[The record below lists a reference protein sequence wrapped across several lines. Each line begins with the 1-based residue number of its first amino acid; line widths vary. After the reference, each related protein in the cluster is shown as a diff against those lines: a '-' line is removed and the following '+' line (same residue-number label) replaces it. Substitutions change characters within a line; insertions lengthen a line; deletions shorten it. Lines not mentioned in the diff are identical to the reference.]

1 MLTYYFIVC
10 DNSHMVFYD
19 HISISFNYSRKRV
32 KMNRQFFHYD
42 KFIGSLPIEKNTVV
56 LTKVV
61 EKPKYRYSHVDAEWN
76 KITSD
81 NQSTSV
87 ISEDNELDR
96 LFEDLKIAENNSFV
110 TKMAFVY
117 GKNGYLTEKQTEV
130 LKKILRDTVANK
142 VRAKNQ
148 GSISVD
154 KIRELFSTPLEN
166 GLKYPKFTVGDITL
180 SLPTENSAS
189 YNKDA
194 IYVRHEDVY
203 VGKIMDGKFMPTNRC
218 HASVSDKL
226 MAIAKDPRGEAV
238 GHGHLHGNCSMCR
251 KRLSD
256 DRSMKVGYGQTC
268 AKNWGMPW
276 GEK

>member
-1 MLTYYFIVC
+1 
-10 DNSHMVFYD
+10 MVFYD

-154 KIRELFSTPLEN
+154 KIRELFKTPLEN

-256 DRSMKVGYGQTC
+256 ERSMFVGYGQTC

>member
-1 MLTYYFIVC
+1 MELLNRRIYEQNDDGLYVLKC
-10 DNSHMVFYD
+10 NAP
-19 HISISFNYSRKRV
+19 KRELV
-32 KMNRQFFHYD
+32 LD
-42 KFIGSLPIEKNTVV
+42 TIV
-56 LTKVV
+56 LTNVI
-61 EKPKYRYSHVDAEWN
+61 KPKDRYSNVDAEWI

-96 LFEDLKIAENNSFV
+96 LFDDLKIAESNSFV

-117 GKNGYLTEKQTEV
+117 GKNGFLTNPQIEV

-154 KIRELFSTPLEN
+154 KIKELFEVPKSN

-180 SLPTENSAS
+180 SLPTENSDPR
-189 YNKDA
+189 NKDA
-194 IYVRHEDVY
+194 IYVRHDGVY
-203 VGKIMDGKFMPTNRC
+203 VGKIDGGRFMPTNRC
-218 HASVSDKL
+218 DASVSDKL
-226 MAIAKDPRGEAV
+226 MAIAKDPMNSAKT
-238 GHGHLHGNCSMCR
+238 HGYTHGNCSMCR

-256 DRSMKVGYGQTC
+256 DRSMFVGYGQTC

>member
-1 MLTYYFIVC
+1 MIRK
-10 DNSHMVFYD
+10 FY
-19 HISISFNYSRKRV
+19 
-32 KMNRQFFHYD
+32 HYD
-42 KFIGSLPIEKNTVV
+42 QLVGTTEVSANTVI

-61 EKPKYRYSHVDAEWN
+61 EKPKYRYSHVDDEWN

-81 NQSTSV
+81 PTSIKSDTDV
-87 ISEDNELDR
+87 SLDT
-96 LFEDLKIAENNSFV
+96 LFEDLKFNNQDNNSFV
-110 TKMAFVY
+110 MKMAFVY
-117 GKNGYLTEKQTEV
+117 GKNGYLTEKQIEV
-130 LKKILRDTVANK
+130 LKKILRDAISNQA
-142 VRAKNQ
+142 RAKNQ

-154 KIRELFSTPLEN
+154 KIRELFKTPLEN

-194 IYVRHEDVY
+194 IYVRHDGVY
-203 VGKIMDGKFMPTNRC
+203 VGKIMDGKFMPLSLPSTVRL
-218 HASVSDKL
+218 SISDKL

-256 DRSMKVGYGQTC
+256 ERSMKVGYGQTC

>member
-1 MLTYYFIVC
+1 MIRK
-10 DNSHMVFYD
+10 FY
-19 HISISFNYSRKRV
+19 
-32 KMNRQFFHYD
+32 HYD
-42 KFIGSLPIEKNTVV
+42 QLVGTTEVSANTVV

-61 EKPKYRYSHVDAEWN
+61 EKPKYRYSHVDAEWS

-81 NQSTSV
+81 PTPIKSDTDVS
-87 ISEDNELDR
+87 LDT
-96 LFEDLKIAENNSFV
+96 LFEDLKFNNQDNNSFV
-110 TKMAFVY
+110 MKMAFVY
-117 GKNGYLTEKQTEV
+117 GKNGSLTDPQIEV
-130 LKKILRDTVANK
+130 LKKILREAISSQA
-142 VRAKNQ
+142 RAKNQ

-154 KIRELFSTPLEN
+154 KIRELFKTPLEN

-194 IYVRHEDVY
+194 IYVRHDGVY
-203 VGKIMDGKFMPTNRC
+203 VGKIMDGKFMPLSLPSTVRL
-218 HASVSDKL
+218 SISDKL

-256 DRSMKVGYGQTC
+256 ERSMKVGYGQTC

>member
-1 MLTYYFIVC
+1 
-10 DNSHMVFYD
+10 MVFYD

-42 KFIGSLPIEKNTVV
+42 KFIGSLPIEKNTVI

-81 NQSTSV
+81 PTSIKSDTDV
-87 ISEDNELDR
+87 SLDT
-96 LFEDLKIAENNSFV
+96 LFEDLKFNNQDNNSFV
-110 TKMAFVY
+110 MKMAFVY
-117 GKNGYLTEKQTEV
+117 GKNGSLTDPQIEV
-130 LKKILRDTVANK
+130 LKKILREAISNQA
-142 VRAKNQ
+142 RAKNQ

-154 KIRELFSTPLEN
+154 KIRELFKTPLEN

-238 GHGHLHGNCSMCR
+238 GHGHLHGNCSFCR

-256 DRSMKVGYGQTC
+256 ERSMKVGYGEIC
-268 AKNWGMPW
+268 ADKWGFSW
-276 GEK
+276 GAK

>member
-1 MLTYYFIVC
+1 MESKSKKIYEQNDQGLY
-10 DNSHMVFYD
+10 VFKCLEP
-19 HISISFNYSRKRV
+19 R
-32 KMNRQFFHYD
+32 
-42 KFIGSLPIEKNTVV
+42 
-56 LTKVV
+56 TKVLETNTITLTEV
-61 EKPKYRYSHVDAEWN
+61 IERPRYRYSNVDAEWI

-81 NQSTSV
+81 ASTSV
-87 ISEDNELDR
+87 ISNDLNLDT
-96 LFEDLKIAENNSFV
+96 LFEDLKFNNQDNNSFV
-110 TKMAFVY
+110 LKMAFVY
-117 GKNGYLTEKQTEV
+117 GKNGSLTEKQIEV
-130 LKKILRDTVANK
+130 LKKILRDSIANQA
-142 VRAKNQ
+142 RAKNQ

-154 KIRELFSTPLEN
+154 KIKELFEVPKSN

-194 IYVRHEDVY
+194 IYVRHEGVY
-203 VGKIMDGKFMPTNRC
+203 VGKIMDGKFMPLSFC
-218 HASVSDKL
+218 DASVSDKL

-256 DRSMKVGYGQTC
+256 ERSMFVGYGQTC